1 LALPPTSRRLE
12 ITDTLTIRLAEPR
25 ERHDLEQLQ
34 LRASLNNP
42 GDRDAILANPDAI
55 ELPTDQIVAGQVFVA
70 ERNGAV
76 VGFAAVLDRDDRVT
90 ELDGLFVEP
99 TCWRCGVGRALVDRC
114 ADYGRER
121 NARAIHVVGNPHALA
136 FYKAYGFVGVG
147 TYQTRFGI
155 GILMSKSIA

>member
-1 LALPPTSRRLE
+1 MALPPTSRRLE

-76 VGFAAVLDRDDRVT
+76 VGVAPVHDRYDR
-90 ELDGLFVEP
+90 
-99 TCWRCGVGRALVDRC
+99 
-114 ADYGRER
+114 
-121 NARAIHVVGNPHALA
+121 
-136 FYKAYGFVGVG
+136 
-147 TYQTRFGI
+147 
-155 GILMSKSIA
+155 